1 MLVLQKNQQ
10 QGWQK
15 SGRGGTGRRKAPQSL
30 LVDPEVTTEAEWPKG
45 SGLPIEHWEALL
57 GAHKA
62 SHFIWNT
69 FSSQRGY
76 STASKPVKVVSV
88 YPYSVH
94 LNREA
99 MHKTVP
105 AARIWKSLQNPVS
118 KALCLVWCC
127 WGWRG
132 MGTYLREEATRRS
145 PLEACALPLW
155 ELAFLFSSVPSH
167 KINVPGQTAPSM
179 VFHIVTDPRQTGW
192 GAGISI

>member
-10 QGWQK
+10 QRWQK

-76 STASKPVKVVSV
+76 STASKPVKVVLL

-99 MHKTVP
+99 MHKMLP

-118 KALCLVWCC
+118 KALCLV
-127 WGWRG
+127 
-132 MGTYLREEATRRS
+132 
-145 PLEACALPLW
+145 
-155 ELAFLFSSVPSH
+155 
-167 KINVPGQTAPSM
+167 
-179 VFHIVTDPRQTGW
+179 
-192 GAGISI
+192 